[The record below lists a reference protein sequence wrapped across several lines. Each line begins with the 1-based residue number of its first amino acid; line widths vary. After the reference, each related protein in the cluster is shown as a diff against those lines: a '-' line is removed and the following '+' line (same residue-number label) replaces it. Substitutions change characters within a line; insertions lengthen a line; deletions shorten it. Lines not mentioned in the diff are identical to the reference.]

1 MLKVGLTGGIASG
14 KSAVARIFG
23 DIGARVIDAD
33 VVARDLVRPG
43 YPLLARIAADFGQEV
58 LLPDGQLDRARLARV
73 IFADAGKR
81 RALEAV
87 LHPPIMRE
95 IEMLAAAF
103 GRAERD
109 AIVVVEA
116 ALIVEIG
123 RAGDFDRLVA
133 VWATPEQQLQ
143 RMMARDGLEREE
155 AERRLAAQMP
165 LEEKCR
171 VAHLVVDNSGT
182 PEDCRT
188 DALRVFAELR
198 RLAPGRK

>member
-1 MLKVGLTGGIASG
+1 MLKVGLTGGIGSG
-14 KSAVARIFG
+14 KSTVARIFG
-23 DIGARVIDAD
+23 DLGARVIDAD

-43 YPLLARIAADFGQEV
+43 YPLLAQIAEAFGPEV
-58 LLPDGQLDRARLARV
+58 LLPDGELDRARLASI
-73 IFADAGKR
+73 IFADAEKR
-81 RALEAV
+81 RALEAI

-95 IEMLAAAF
+95 IDLLATAF

-109 AIVVVEA
+109 AVVVVEA

-123 RAGDFDRLVA
+123 RAGEFDRLVV

-143 RMMARDGLEREE
+143 RLMARDGFGREE

-165 LEEKCR
+165 LEEKR
-171 VAHLVVDNSGT
+171 RAAHLVVDNSGT
-182 PEDCRT
+182 PADCRT

-198 RLAPGRK
+198 RLALARK